1 MKILASSTRMELL
14 KLKRR
19 HLMAERGHKLLKD
32 KLDGLSQEFLRL
44 LREEKILREKIEN
57 ILPRIFT
64 QMVMVYGLLGPKVL
78 SETLSLP
85 GQKISLKVKRRN
97 IMGVNLPVF
106 EAQGEGEL
114 YPYLTSLELDQV
126 IFNLNSLMP
135 ELIKLAELR
144 CGIERLGFEM
154 ERTRRRVNALEY
166 IFIPDLEETVKFIS
180 QKLSE
185 MGRSSLVSLIKIKEF
200 LTLQR

>member
-144 CGIERLGFEM
+144 CGIERLEIGRASCR
-154 ERTRRRVNALEY
+154 ERV
-166 IFIPDLEETVKFIS
+166 
-180 QKLSE
+180 
-185 MGRSSLVSLIKIKEF
+185 
-200 LTLQR
+200 